1 VGFSLLRWI
10 MGGLARRPGSIF
22 EVFGSVED
30 GLFVVEAGAMVGLS
44 ARILNRE
51 KTLREF
57 GTVNF

>member
-1 VGFSLLRWI
+1 
-10 MGGLARRPGSIF
+10 MGGLVRPPGSIF